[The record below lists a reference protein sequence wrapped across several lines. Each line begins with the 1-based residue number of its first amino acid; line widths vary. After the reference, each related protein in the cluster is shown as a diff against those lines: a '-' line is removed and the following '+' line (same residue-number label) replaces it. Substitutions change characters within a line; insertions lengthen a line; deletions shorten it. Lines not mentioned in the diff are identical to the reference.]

1 MPIEIHLVSQQRM
14 CRNIFTALIEVDY
27 VHLVSD
33 KKLEIVYTL
42 K

>member
-1 MPIEIHLVSQQRM
+1 MPIKIYLVSQQRM

-27 VHLVSD
+27 IHLLSD
-33 KKLEIVYTL
+33 KKPDLVYTL